1 MLNSIESQD
10 VFSKQVPKNLVAN
23 ILYFIVNLASGL
35 FLVPYFINSLG
46 VASYALIPLATSF
59 TSYVNLIM
67 ISLNTSVSRSM
78 TIELQRNELKK
89 ANVTF
94 NTALF
99 GTLGIILLMLP
110 IVVLLSYY
118 SPSFFEVSS
127 NQENATRILFLGVIS
142 AFLLRAWS
150 GNFGVSLFAY
160 NRLDLQNIINVVNI
174 FVQVGLIIL
183 LFKLDSPNLAYI
195 GLAYLIAAIVAFVLT
210 IFYSHKINPH
220 FKVNIKDF
228 RRSKA
233 SEILGMGGWVIIS
246 QVGSLLFLQ
255 IDLIVVNKLFG
266 TLAGG
271 EYSIA
276 FMWSSMLRTIAGVL
290 ISILTPVI
298 LAYYVR
304 DKIEELINLS
314 KSAIK
319 LTGLALALPIGFICG
334 FSPQLLL
341 LWVGPEFVKL
351 SPLMLIM
358 LSHLVINL
366 PVMLL
371 FDINVAYNKVRTPGI
386 VTFWMGICNF
396 LLEVTLPFLTGWGYY
411 GVAVAGAI
419 VLTLKNAF
427 FIPWYATKILGIPR
441 TTFVSSM
448 FPGVLA
454 VVIITGTCRLI
465 NFFVPIS
472 GLEAI
477 IISGIVVTTV
487 YMGSVWVFTKESV
500 ERQIMLSMIPSA
512 IKYKLKLNV
521 KSSTK

>member
-1 MLNSIESQD
+1 MLNSTDPQD
-10 VFSKQVPKNLVAN
+10 VFSKQVPKNLITNVV
-23 ILYFIVNLASGL
+23 YFIVSLASGL

-46 VASYALIPLATSF
+46 VASYAMIPLATSF
-59 TSYVNLIM
+59 TAYVNLIM
-67 ISLNTSVSRSM
+67 VSLNTSVSRPM
-78 TIELQRNELKK
+78 TIELQRKEFKK

-99 GTLGIILLMLP
+99 GTLGIILLISP
-110 IVVLLSYY
+110 IVLLLSHY
-118 SPSFFEVSS
+118 SPSFFEVPS

-150 GNFGVSLFAY
+150 SNFGVSIFAY
-160 NRLDLQNIINVVNI
+160 NRLDLLNIINAINI
-174 FVQVGLIIL
+174 LFQVGLIIL
-183 LFKLDSPNLAYI
+183 FFKLDSPNLAYI

-210 IFYSHKINPH
+210 VFFSHKINPRLTI
-220 FKVNIKDF
+220 NIKDF
-228 RRSKA
+228 SRSKA
-233 SEILGMGGWVIIS
+233 KEIMEMGGWVIIT
-246 QVGSLLFLQ
+246 QIGSLLFLQ

-276 FMWSSMLRTIAGVL
+276 FTWSSMLRSIAGVL

-298 LAYYVR
+298 LTYYIKG
-304 DKIEELINLS
+304 KIEELINLA

-319 LTGLALALPIGFICG
+319 LTGFALALPIGFICG
-334 FSPQLLL
+334 FAPQLLL
-341 LWVGPEFVKL
+341 LWVGPEFAKL

-386 VTFWMGICNF
+386 VTFWMGVGNF
-396 LLEVTLPFLTGWGYY
+396 LLELIIPFVTGWGYY

-419 VLTLKNAF
+419 VLTLKNAI
-427 FIPWYATKILGIPR
+427 FIPWYSTKVLGIPR
-441 TTFVSSM
+441 TTFMSSM
-448 FPGVLA
+448 FPSALA
-454 VVIITGTCRLI
+454 MFIIAGSCRLI

-472 GLEAI
+472 GFRSLI
-477 IISGIVVTTV
+477 ICGIIVTIV
-487 YMGSVWVFTKESV
+487 YMGSVWIFTKENI
-500 ERQIMLSMIPSA
+500 ERQIIMSMIPSF
-512 IKYKLKLNV
+512 IIYKLKLKIKN
-521 KSSTK
+521 STK